1 MGNIALIFVCLLTS
15 GYVLWETGT
24 YPPPADP
31 SMDAGLYPRFLVFL
45 LLVLTVIFAVAEYRK
60 AAKGQRDSSESRP
73 SRDSLLLV
81 VCMVG
86 YCVLMSLV
94 GYAIATVSFA
104 FAATLLFRGTPKEGL
119 LVGIGITCFL
129 EALFRGGFQVP
140 LPPGML
146 NLF

>member
-1 MGNIALIFVCLLTS
+1 MGNIALILVCLLTS

-45 LLVLTVIFAVAEYRK
+45 LLFLTVLLAVELYRK
-60 AAKGQRDSSESRP
+60 YARGERSVFVAPPAKA
-73 SRDSLLLV
+73 SLLMAG
-81 VCMVG
+81 CMVG
-86 YCVLMSLV
+86 YCILMSLV

-129 EALFRGGFQVP
+129 EVLFRGAFQVP